1 MGEVIDEDEKTD
13 RIERHSI
20 GHHYTMMLG
29 AGEYLDPTQY
39 GNFGR
44 FLNHSCDPNCE
55 TQKWDVLGE
64 QRMVSEALFGFVFR
78 ATTNRRTHRRASSQN
93 ETFQKAKI

>member
-1 MGEVIDEDEKTD
+1 MQYVGEVIDEDEKTE
-13 RIERHSI
+13 RIETHTM

-64 QRMVSEALFGFVFR
+64 AKMVRCDGLEFFFFFCCSC
-78 ATTNRRTHRRASSQN
+78 
-93 ETFQKAKI
+93 